1 MELKEYAVLFVLDVA
16 ATVVGIFV
24 YPVISGLF

>member
-1 MELKEYAVLFVLDVA
+1 MEPKDYAVLFVLDVI

-24 YPVISGLF
+24 YLGIGGSF